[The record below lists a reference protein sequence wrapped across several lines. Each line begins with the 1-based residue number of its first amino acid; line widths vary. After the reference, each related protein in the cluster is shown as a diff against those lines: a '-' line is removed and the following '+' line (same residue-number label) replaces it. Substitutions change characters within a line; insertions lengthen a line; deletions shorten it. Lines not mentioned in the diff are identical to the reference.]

1 MANQVP
7 PYPPPPGQYPPP
19 QGDWRYQRRVMR
31 QQARM
36 QREYLRAQQEAYRAQ
51 ARSMRRTSI
60 VGPLLIIATG
70 VVFFLIQT
78 DRLSAPAFWNWYG
91 HWWPV
96 LLIAVGVIMLLEWGW
111 DQYFHS
117 DEPQF
122 RRRYLG
128 GGVFTLLLLIGFL
141 GFAFSGFHSGAFSR
155 TFHLNPDNMDEFWGD
170 KHESDQNLSQSFTAG
185 SSLIVNNPRGDVI
198 VAGSSDDQQIHIQ
211 VHKQVYTRSDS
222 EAERRAQRLSPSL
235 DTEGSALKVSMPA
248 IEGGRADL
256 SITVPPSAPVTVIA
270 NRGDVHIAS
279 IKAPVEVTA
288 NHGDVSLTAIS
299 GAINTHINNG
309 DSSFSVHSAT
319 GPVTVEG
326 RAHDLTFSDVSGP
339 ATLSGEFF
347 GTTHLERIAGE
358 VRFHTSRT
366 DMRLGRLDGETEVSS
381 SNISADRVAGPFTLA
396 TGNKDV
402 SLDRI
407 SGDISV
413 TNRNGEVS
421 LTAAQPLGNITIE
434 NRNGQVELTLPE
446 KADFSI
452 QADTTNG
459 DLENDF
465 GLQQQGSDDSNH
477 KSYNGTVGK
486 GGPLIRIS
494 TSQQDIAI
502 KKASVAPIPPKPPEP
517 PAPISLRDGNGSS
530 VEIGRNGI
538 NIRSEDGS
546 TVIADKNGLHI
557 TTKPDG
563 SSVYENKRT
572 HLETGA
578 DRSVVYEGA
587 DGTRYTSGADGS
599 KSYRGRDGTQIK
611 VETDGS
617 RSGTGPDGRKLSD
630 SEINNRLRQ
639 VERDVDRTAA
649 ERDAA
654 AHK

>member
-7 PYPPPPGQYPPP
+7 PYPPPSGQYPPP
-19 QGDWRYQRRVMR
+19 QSDWRYQRRAMR

-36 QREYLRAQQEAYRAQ
+36 QREYMRAQQAAYRAQ
-51 ARSMRRTSI
+51 ARSMRRTSV

-78 DRLSAPAFWNWYG
+78 GRLSAQRFWDWYG

-96 LLIAVGVIMLLEWGW
+96 LLIAVGVVMLLEWGW
-111 DQYFHS
+111 DHYFHA

-128 GGVFTLLLLIGFL
+128 GGVFTLLLLIGLL
-141 GFAFSGFHSGAFSR
+141 GFAFSGFHDRGFNRA
-155 TFHLNPDNMDEFWGD
+155 FHLDPDNMDEFWGD
-170 KHESDQNLSQSFTAG
+170 KHESDQMLTQKFAAG
-185 SSLIVNNPRGDVI
+185 SSLMINNPRGDVI

-211 VHKQVYTRSDS
+211 IHKQVYTRSDS
-222 EAERRAQRLSPSL
+222 EAETRAQELSPKF
-235 DTEGSALKVSMPA
+235 DTDGSVLKINLPP
-248 IEGGRADL
+248 IQGGRADL

-270 NRGDVHIAS
+270 NRGDVHVAS
-279 IKAPVEVTA
+279 VKAPVEVTA
-288 NHGDVSLTAIS
+288 NHGDVSLTAIT
-299 GAINTHINNG
+299 GPINTHINNG

-319 GPVTVEG
+319 GPVMVQG
-326 RAHDLTFSDVSGP
+326 RARDLTFSDVDGP
-339 ATLSGEFF
+339 ATIHGEFF
-347 GTTHLERIAGE
+347 GTTHLEHITGT
-358 VRFHTSRT
+358 VQFHTSRT

-381 SNISADRVAGPFTLA
+381 SNISADRVAGQLTLA

-407 SGDISV
+407 SGEVSV

-421 LTAAQPLGNITIE
+421 LTAAEPLGNITIE
-434 NRNGQVELTLPE
+434 NRNGAVDLTLPE
-446 KADFSI
+446 KANFTV

-502 KKASVAPIPPKPPEP
+502 KKASVAPMPPSPPKP
-517 PAPISLRDGNGSS
+517 PAPISLRDENGAS
-530 VEIGRNGI
+530 VEIGKNGI
-538 NIRSEDGS
+538 NIRGEDGS
-546 TVIADKNGLHI
+546 VVIADKHGLHI
-557 TTKPDG
+557 TQKSDG
-563 SSVYENKRT
+563 SSVYENKGTRLVT
-572 HLETGA
+572 EPGGMI
-578 DRSVVYEGA
+578 VYEGA
-587 DGTRYTSGADGS
+587 NGMRYTSSPDGS
-599 KSYRGRDGTQIK
+599 KTYQDRIGTKIRVDADGTK
-611 VETDGS
+611 T
-617 RSGTGPDGRKLSD
+617 GTAPNGRKLSD
-630 SEINNRLRQ
+630 TEINSRLRQ
-639 VERDVDRTAA
+639 AEREVARAKA

-654 AHK
+654 AQR

>member
-7 PYPPPPGQYPPP
+7 PYPPPSGQYPPP
-19 QGDWRYQRRVMR
+19 QGDWRYQRRMMR
-31 QQARM
+31 QQARV
-36 QREYLRAQQEAYRAQ
+36 QREYLRAQQAAYRAQ

-78 DRLSAPAFWNWYG
+78 DRISAQRFWGWYG
-91 HWWPV
+91 HWWPL
-96 LLIAVGVIMLLEWGW
+96 LLIAVGVVMLLEWGW
-111 DQYFHS
+111 DHYFHG
-117 DEPQF
+117 DQPQF

-128 GGVFTLLLLIGFL
+128 GGVFTLLLLIGLL
-141 GFAFSGFHSGAFSR
+141 GFGFSGFHGGGFSR
-155 TFHLNPDNMDEFWGD
+155 TFNLNPDNMDEFWGD
-170 KHESDQNLSQSFTAG
+170 KHESDQVLSQGFASG
-185 SSLIVNNPRGDVI
+185 SSLMINNPRGDVI

-222 EAERRAQRLSPSL
+222 EAERRAQQLSPKIETDGSL
-235 DTEGSALKVSMPA
+235 LKVSLPH

-270 NRGDVHIAS
+270 NRGDVHVAS
-279 IKAPVEVTA
+279 VKAPVEVTA

-309 DSSFSVHSAT
+309 DSSFSVHSAN
-319 GPVTVEG
+319 GPVTVQG
-326 RAHDLTFSDVSGP
+326 RARDLTFSDVSGP
-339 ATLSGEFF
+339 ATIHGEFF
-347 GTTHLERIAGE
+347 GTTHLEHISGE
-358 VRFHTSRT
+358 VQFHTSRT
-366 DMRLGRLDGETEVSS
+366 EMRIGRLDGETEVSS

-407 SGDISV
+407 SGEISV
-413 TNRNGEVS
+413 TNRNGEVN
-421 LTAAQPLGNITIE
+421 LMAAQPLGNITVE
-434 NRNGQVELTLPE
+434 NRNGSVELTLPE
-446 KADFSI
+446 KASFSI

-459 DLENDF
+459 DLENEF

-494 TSQQDIAI
+494 TSQQDVAI
-502 KKASVAPIPPKPPEP
+502 KKASIAPIPPAPPEP
-517 PAPISLRDGNGSS
+517 PISLRDRNGSS

-538 NIRSEDGS
+538 NIRGEDGS

-557 TTKPDG
+557 TTKSDG
-563 SSVYENKRT
+563 SSVYENRGT
-572 HLETGA
+572 RLVTGS
-578 DRSVVYEGA
+578 DRSVVYEGT
-587 DGTRYTSGADGS
+587 DGTRYTSAVDGS
-599 KSYRGRDGTQIK
+599 KTYRDREGTRIRVDADGTK
-611 VETDGS
+611 T
-617 RSGTGPDGRKLSD
+617 GTAPDGRKLSD
-630 SEINNRLRQ
+630 SEIKSRLRQ
-639 VERDVDRTAA
+639 AEREAARAAA

-654 AHK
+654 ARKR